1 MTIRGRK
8 LLEALLQAV
17 EGGSPFTQ
25 EIIVKSRHLFED
37 GTLLARPTGSL
48 ERIQM
53 IPSPSPTLANAKMKQ
68 SCSRMDTIF
77 RHFFELSWKSN
88 KFEQLNR
95 IVFETKIRFQA
106 KFVKI
111 LNRTLQYEV

>member
-53 IPSPSPTLANAKMKQ
+53 IPSPFPTLAKAKMKQ

-88 KFEQLNR
+88 LNSLIGLFLKRRSDFKPRSFKF
-95 IVFETKIRFQA
+95 
-106 KFVKI
+106 
-111 LNRTLQYEV
+111 